1 MIIDVV
7 AGKPSLQCCCLC
19 RIAQV
24 PFENMNRR
32 SFLRSTLAAVPAA
45 TLPVASAAAD
55 GVAISASDGRSNS
68 VGKAGEPFQ
77 LDTRECVA
85 KWDAYRRTR
94 YLSPHTIRTCWGT
107 DPATGQPREIPWADV
122 KEVTA

>member
-1 MIIDVV
+1 MLIMVKTMRQVDADDGLLTVV
-7 AGKPSLQCCCLC
+7 PL
-19 RIAQV
+19 
-24 PFENMNRR
+24 N
-32 SFLRSTLAAVPAA
+32 
-45 TLPVASAAAD
+45 
-55 GVAISASDGRSNS
+55 
-68 VGKAGEPFQ
+68 GEPFQ